1 MSDTPVN
8 PFDDAEEI
16 AKKSMVLFF
25 LIDCSGSMGGSK
37 IGTVNS
43 VMEELIPEMSG
54 EPHSN
59 IGTIAFAAGFV
70 VMMSLDT
77 ALG

>member
-43 VMEELIPEMSG
+43 VMEELRTVI
-54 EPHSN
+54 
-59 IGTIAFAAGFV
+59 
-70 VMMSLDT
+70 
-77 ALG
+77 

>member
-59 IGTIAFAAGFV
+59 VGTIAFAAGFV

>member
-1 MSDTPVN
+1 MPFLPVN

-43 VMEELIPEMSG
+43 VMEELIPEITEGS
-54 EPHSN
+54 HSEKA
-59 IGTIAFAAGFV
+59 IISFTAGFIL
-70 VMMSLDT
+70 MMILDVT
-77 ALG
+77 LG